1 MRSVL
6 LFIFLVRCAHL
17 NRGAFL
23 LGCIIS
29 TYSCALGSNSHR
41 FSVVG
46 DGYPRN
52 SQVLYTH
59 EKDSLLKVGCP
70 SPIQGVWTVAR
81 KIFIYIYTY
90 LFTVSIYSC
99 GGFQPFQPSANLA
112 TLARY
117 LVALASEQMNQPYG
131 RQGSSQTIQRHSMSW
146 WHFLTLKFNIHK
158 KDLV

>member
-1 MRSVL
+1 MFVSCQMVSGGSLKVTLRISDNMWLFGKEWGSQDCKAPFFHLPVDTWSETSLLVQSNGNHACAVCFCL
-6 LFIFLVRCAHL
+6 LFLVKCAHL

-81 KIFIYIYTY
+81 KIFIYIY
-90 LFTVSIYSC
+90 IYI
-99 GGFQPFQPSANLA
+99 L
-112 TLARY
+112 
-117 LVALASEQMNQPYG
+117 
-131 RQGSSQTIQRHSMSW
+131 
-146 WHFLTLKFNIHK
+146 
-158 KDLV
+158 